1 MFLYLFIFLLFVLIY
16 LNSKKRPK
24 DVKFLTFS
32 MVGLAIFVGC
42 SDMLGGYDRYI
53 YGELFDRMAD
63 VTHEGGNPWRTFSF
77 QMYAGEFGYGTLCA
91 LISFITKNRYIYI
104 FIVTIIIYILLFISL
119 RDYTSNYPFAV
130 ILFLALWF
138 FFTFTYIRQVLSAT
152 TAWLAIRYISSRDL
166 KRFLLIWFIAYSF
179 HNAAIIF
186 LPMYF
191 IPIKKF
197 PPQQVLYIMG
207 VALLIGMTPI
217 PSALFQAYGEVEVER
232 ANVESYAAEGSFR
245 IAYLIEAA
253 FFLYIILSQYKKI
266 PQEPRTIV
274 LTNMSFVFCAILLFF
289 IRSENGGRLSWIY
302 MIGIIS
308 TLTLLN
314 KNKRF
319 INREE
324 VLLIFI
330 SLFLFFRIYFSW
342 QQYMNLYPYKTFLT
356 NGYREG
362 DPVRDRYEYDFNY
375 EENKFYR

>member
-1 MFLYLFIFLLFVLIY
+1 MFLYYSIFLLFVLIY
-16 LNSKKRPK
+16 LNSEKHPK
-24 DVKFLTFS
+24 NVKFLIFS
-32 MVGLAIFVGC
+32 MVGLAFLVGC

-63 VTHEGGNPWRTFSF
+63 VTHEGGNPWRTSSF

-91 LISFITKNRYIYI
+91 IISFITKNRYIFI

-130 ILFLALWF
+130 ILFMGLMF
-138 FFTFTYIRQVLSAT
+138 FFTFTYLRQVLSVT
-152 TAWLAIRYISSRDL
+152 TAWLAIRYISIRDL
-166 KRFLLIWFIAYSF
+166 KRFLLICFIAYSF
-179 HNAAIIF
+179 HNAAIII

-197 PPQQVLYIMG
+197 PPHKVLYIMG
-207 VALLIGMTPI
+207 IVLLIGMTPI

-232 ANVESYAAEGSFR
+232 ANVESYSAEGSFR

-289 IRSENGGRLSWIY
+289 IRSENGGRLGWFY
-302 MIGIIS
+302 MIGCIS
-308 TLTLLN
+308 IVTTVCNLRA
-314 KNKRF
+314 K
-319 INREE
+319 INFSCY
-324 VLLIFI
+324 LYYYYYIF
-330 SLFLFFRIYFSW
+330 
-342 QQYMNLYPYKTFLT
+342 
-356 NGYREG
+356 E
-362 DPVRDRYEYDFNY
+362 
-375 EENKFYR
+375 